1 MVNYLCIQNL
11 NGGHI
16 CYFWERDWKW
26 TGMAWS
32 PVCTADFHE
41 DTTTQTCALLPTGE
55 RANCSGGDQG
65 LCTVQR
71 ELRGL
76 TTAGPAVRFK
86 WTAVGFPII
95 TSLASFWKSESQGFR
110 TRIIMDQSQST
121 KIQGRICSEHGNFQ
135 GKTIASNSLNWPC
148 HDSTS
153 VSLTA
158 KISLNR

>member
-1 MVNYLCIQNL
+1 MVKHLCILNL
-11 NGGHI
+11 NGGYI
-16 CYFWERDWKW
+16 CYFWVWDLKW

-32 PVCTADFHE
+32 PVCTADFHGG
-41 DTTTQTCALLPTGE
+41 TTTQTCALLPTGE
-55 RANCSGGDQG
+55 PANCSGGDQG
-65 LCTVQR
+65 LWTVQR
-71 ELRGL
+71 QLRGL
-76 TTAGPAVRFK
+76 TTTGPALRFK
-86 WTAVGFPII
+86 CTAVGFPVI
-95 TSLASFWKSESQGFR
+95 TLLASFWNSESQGFR

-121 KIQGRICSEHGNFQ
+121 KIQVQIFSEHGNFQ